1 MARILNEMLSDDG
14 IYLYLTVVYDVIIE
28 VNVISGLFQHENADI
43 FNVYCELYQLIL
55 KNLRLVIKP
64 IFLNN
69 LENMTDLNFRHI
81 LEILEN
87 ELSFISMDILDFG
100 YNYRTA
106 ISSCKINDLTIIKRR
121 RRDFI
126 LVLIKEKLK
135 N

>member
-1 MARILNEMLSDDG
+1 MGRILNEMLSNDG

-69 LENMTDLNFRHI
+69 LENMPD
-81 LEILEN
+81 
-87 ELSFISMDILDFG
+87 
-100 YNYRTA
+100 
-106 ISSCKINDLTIIKRR
+106 
-121 RRDFI
+121 
-126 LVLIKEKLK
+126 
-135 N
+135 